1 MISKLLKIVF
11 IFLTV
16 FSISMISHSATET
29 DQKKLER
36 TLMCLCGC
44 NTTLKDCPHLKCG
57 FAIPAREQI
66 AKLIAEEKSEQEVA
80 DVFLAKYG
88 DEIFAAPRKEGFNL
102 VGYIMPFVI
111 IVVAGGLV
119 FLVLKVWSSRGVAD
133 EQETAVTDIDGSLKE
148 LDDKIEKELKEMD

>member
-11 IFLTV
+11 IFLAV
-16 FSISMISHSATET
+16 FSISIISHSAVET

-57 FAIPAREQI
+57 FAIPARDQI
-66 AKLIAEEKSEQEVA
+66 TKLIAEGKSEQEVA

-88 DEIFAAPRKEGFNL
+88 DEIFAAPRKKGFNL

-111 IVVAGGLV
+111 IVVAGGMV
-119 FLVLKVWSSRGVAD
+119 ILVLRVWSSRGAD
-133 EQETAVTDIDGSLKE
+133 EQELAATNDNSSKE
-148 LDDKIEKELKEMD
+148 LEDKIEKELEDMD